1 MDLFTL
7 IGIISGVGFIL
18 GAIIMKT
25 SILTFF
31 DIPSLLI
38 VLGGT
43 AASSFISFSGKS
55 LTNAMKDMVTIFF
68 KHEIDYMVTI
78 DALIKMSRI
87 NRKQGKV
94 GLEKVKVESE
104 FLQRGLS
111 LVAAGLKPSAI
122 LRQMS
127 IEKQVQLDRA
137 GESSEVLEKMGDLSP
152 AWGMVG
158 TLIGLVIMML
168 QLDDPSS
175 IGPAMAIAL
184 LTTFYGAVL
193 ANLIFIPGS
202 TKIEHRSTKAIKH
215 HDLIIEGLLSL
226 AMNESPMMLKD
237 KLTGFLA
244 CADLENSNSNGKSGV
259 KAGSAEKL
267 KRMPAAG
274 AKQNT
279 AAKASAPKAA

>member
-7 IGIISGVGFIL
+7 IGIIAGVGFIL
-18 GAIIMKT
+18 GSILIQT
-25 SILTFF
+25 SIMTFIN
-31 DIPSLLI
+31 IPSLLI

-55 LTNAMKDMVTIFF
+55 LMNAMNDLITIFF
-68 KHEIDYMVTI
+68 KHDIDYMETI
-78 DALIKMSRI
+78 EELVKMGRI

-127 IEKQVQLDRA
+127 IEKQVQIDRA
-137 GESSEVLEKMGDLSP
+137 EDSAAVLEKMGDLSP

-168 QLDDPSS
+168 NLNDPSA
-175 IGPAMAIAL
+175 IGPSMAVAL
-184 LTTFYGAVL
+184 LTTFYGSVF
-193 ANLIFIPGS
+193 ANLIFIPGA
-202 TKIEHRSTKAIKH
+202 TKIEHRSSKAIKH

-244 CADLENSNSNGKSGV
+244 GSENGESNGKSASG
-259 KAGSAEKL
+259 
-267 KRMPAAG
+267 AAAKSKG
-274 AKQNT
+274 ARPTKKP
-279 AAKASAPKAA
+279 AAKAA

>member
-7 IGIISGVGFIL
+7 IGIVSGIGFIL
-18 GAIIMKT
+18 GSILIQT
-25 SILTFF
+25 SIVTFF
-31 DIPSLLI
+31 NIPSLLI

-55 LTNAMKDMVTIFF
+55 LMNAMKDMVTIFF
-68 KHEIDYMVTI
+68 KHDIDYMETI
-78 DALIKMSRI
+78 EELVKMSRI

-127 IEKQVQLDRA
+127 IEKQVQMDRA
-137 GESSEVLEKMGDLSP
+137 DESSAVLEKMGDLSP

-168 QLDDPSS
+168 NLSDPSS
-175 IGPAMAIAL
+175 IGPSMAVAL
-184 LTTFYGAVL
+184 LTTFYGAVF
-193 ANLIFIPGS
+193 ANLIFIPGA

-226 AMNESPMMLKD
+226 SMNESPMMLKD

-244 CADLENSNSNGKSGV
+244 GSETGEGNGKASNGASTKSKGAPV
-259 KAGSAEKL
+259 KKPTN
-267 KRMPAAG
+267 KPA
-274 AKQNT
+274 T
-279 AAKASAPKAA
+279 KAA

>member
-7 IGIISGVGFIL
+7 IGIVAGIVLLL

-31 DIPSLLI
+31 DVPSLMI

-43 AASSFISFSGKS
+43 FASTFISYSGRS
-55 LTNAMKDMVTIFF
+55 IINAMKDMVTVLF
-68 KHEIDYMVTI
+68 KHQIIYSETI
-78 DALIKMSRI
+78 DELVKVARV

-94 GLEKVKVESE
+94 GLEKLKVESD
-104 FLQRGLS
+104 FMQRGLVM
-111 LVAAGLKPSAI
+111 VAAGLKPGAI

-127 IEKQVQLDRA
+127 IEKQVLSDRA
-137 GESSEVLEKMGDLSP
+137 RDSHDVIDKMGDMSP

-168 QLDDPSS
+168 KLDDPSS

-193 ANLIFIPGS
+193 ANLIFIPS
-202 TKIEHRSTKAIKH
+202 ATKIEHRAQKALKH
-215 HDLIIEGLLSL
+215 HDLIIEGILCL
-226 AMNESPMMLKD
+226 AQNESPIMVKD

-244 CADLENSNSNGKSGV
+244 SSENENNNGKSNAPAV
-259 KAGSAEKL
+259 KGAKPSGKPGSAPVRKAH
-267 KRMPAAG
+267 RPAQ
-274 AKQNT
+274 KT
-279 AAKASAPKAA
+279 AP